1 MLHNHEYTAA
11 IYVQAAQRLLTL
23 CPNSCQPAL
32 YQRREQAAARLMK
45 CAADPTNDENKA
57 RLDTYDFLAYGR
69 L

>member
-1 MLHNHEYTAA
+1 MLRDHEYTAA
-11 IYVQAAQRLLTL
+11 AYVQAAQRLLTL

-45 CAADPTNDENKA
+45 CTADPEHAENKA
-57 RLDTYDFLAYGR
+57 RLDTYNFLAYGR